1 MPTTLSRER
10 QSFTHNNVEPVAWT
24 LPYLASWRVLWMM
37 MSPPTEK
44 RYPVSDGIHHPPLVS
59 DGDSQGICVKSGA
72 VDSPGALVGSLG

>member
-1 MPTTLSRER
+1 
-10 QSFTHNNVEPVAWT
+10 
-24 LPYLASWRVLWMM
+24 

-72 VDSPGALVGSLG
+72 VDNPGALVGSLGWERLRQSPPAGLLPQRAGQRLSPPLG

>member
-1 MPTTLSRER
+1 
-10 QSFTHNNVEPVAWT
+10 
-24 LPYLASWRVLWMM
+24 

-72 VDSPGALVGSLG
+72 VDNPGALVGSLGWERLRQSPPPGSCRNGPARDCRPCLGELKSK

>member
-1 MPTTLSRER
+1 
-10 QSFTHNNVEPVAWT
+10 
-24 LPYLASWRVLWMM
+24 MM

-44 RYPVSDGIHHPPLVS
+44 WYPVSDGIHHPPLVS